1 MSEQQLLDAIGKTT
15 LKTNKDLADAYA
27 KLRNIDTSNLTF
39 KGNKYIDDSGNAMI
53 DVSSSEQRGRIR
65 NTIFNTIANA
75 FDDQSITTSGEQ
87 ATLDTL
93 DIIKQLQDKGREAGE
108 KFGADFSQ
116 ATIDYLSSKG
126 KNFDLSSQ
134 FARLDPEE
142 IKGLKQASPQE
153 IQNMLGLTDEAL
165 QEFGVGTAE
174 QAAQKFQEALE
185 NYR

>member
-1 MSEQQLLDAIGKTT
+1 MSDKQLLDAIGQTT
-15 LKTNKDLADAYA
+15 LKTNRDLADAYA
-27 KLRNIDTSNLTF
+27 KLKNIDTSNLTF
-39 KGNKYIDDSGNAMI
+39 EKNKYKDDSGNAVI
-53 DVSSSEQRGRIR
+53 DVSSSGQRERIR
-65 NTIFNTIANA
+65 NTVFNATANA
-75 FDDQSITTSGEQ
+75 FDDQSITTSGKQ

-116 ATIDYLSSKG
+116 ATINYLSSNG
-126 KNFDLSSQ
+126 KKFDLSSQ

-142 IKGLKQASPQE
+142 IKSLKQASPQE

-165 QEFGVGTAE
+165 QEFGAGTAE